1 MPLSRLDNFLKN
13 ARGNILYVN
22 PNDLDATDS
31 IENQGNSLARPFKT
45 IQRALIEAARFS
57 YQSGLDNDRFSKTT
71 ILLYPGEHIVDNRP
85 GWIPDGANNFKLRN
99 GLTSSDFPSFSLT
112 TNFDLTTDDNAL
124 YKLNS
129 VHGGVILPRGTS
141 LVGLDLRKT
150 RIRPKYI
157 PDPENVNV
165 ERSAIFRVTGTCY
178 AWQFSLFDG
187 DPNGVVYKD
196 YTTNT
201 FVPNFSH
208 HKLTCFEYADG
219 VNDVKINDAF
229 ISDFD
234 GGRTDLDMFYEKVG
248 LAYGASSGREIQPD
262 YPDAGLD
269 IQPKIDEFR
278 IVGPKSGAIGIT
290 SIKAGDGVT
299 ATTEVTVTLESALFG
314 LDVDTPFKVSNVGT
328 DAYNGQFVVSDV
340 LASSV
345 EGTTQFKYS
354 VSNAPS
360 DALPTVTGSQVD
372 LQSDTVTSASPYI
385 FNISLRSV
393 FGMCGMHADG
403 SKALGFKSMVVAQ
416 FTGIGLQKDAN
427 AFVKYNRTSGEYK
440 DSTFAGNANINEDS
454 SAVFKPEYENF
465 HIKASNDSVIQIVSC
480 FAIGYANHF
489 VTESGGDL
497 SVTNSNSNFG
507 AKALVSKGYKNT
519 AFTRDDV
526 GYITHIIP
534 PKELETAEGAIEFN
548 AIDVEKTV
556 VGVAS
561 TSRLYLYNQ
570 TNEDVAPDSVIEGY
584 RIGAKENDT
593 LNVLIPDSAGTPTNY
608 SARIV
613 MPDTELTST
622 QDTFQKQHKV
632 GRTSGINSIT
642 SNTIT
647 LDSPHNLL
655 SGESIRVIAENGHL
669 PDGLDS
675 NTIYFAITSG
685 VGTDQIK
692 IAKTLNDSINGDA
705 LTINNKGGILRI
717 QSRVSDKSAGDIGHP
732 IQFDST
738 ESQWYVTVGTASS
751 DNSIFPTL
759 VSLGTTSLGDATPRT
774 FINRKPDTR
783 NVIDTIYRARYVIP
797 AGSGISSARPP
808 IDGYILQDSSTTT
821 GATDTEVATYFSPT
835 TVTLSNAD
843 EQRNFRFIAN
853 ASWSGNVAN
862 ILTEL
867 PHDLKIGSEVEIK
880 NIVSANNPVGTA
892 NSGFNGKFN
901 VTGITS
907 AREFTVSLVSSAGP
921 GAFTN
926 DTSARTTSLPTF
938 TQTRTKGTYQV
949 YRAQQVQRYVAGEQ
963 DGIYHLLIVNNSNS
977 PTVSPFST
985 ERFSQSIQQ
994 LYPQTNRDNPKSDP
1008 NASSSFAL
1016 ATPVGETVSDDLQS
1030 SITKETLNAQVF
1042 DYNIGFGVTE
1052 VQSNSTGTAHTFFST
1067 IDHGLNRVVN
1077 IGIADSGA
1085 GYGNGSAGY
1094 IYNAKLVSSG
1104 AASTQGQNA
1113 TARLEVNSSG
1123 NIVAAKIMDGGSA
1136 YSVGDSLQIVGV
1148 GTTAP
1153 HSVGIVTVTKIHDN
1167 TGDTIELVNAK
1178 PQSNYPYNTLYRIT
1192 GVNAGAAK
1200 VVQVASAATVG
1211 GASGIGITDLTSAA
1225 VQINGRSLNVS
1236 SFNYNRVT
1244 GVGVV
1249 TTTENHGLR
1258 VNNKIK
1264 LGGIDQSL
1272 YQGDYIIKK
1281 TESQTSFEISVG
1293 VGTTAPDPSGTIR
1306 VYPFSYASAG
1316 GNVVVENE
1324 NLSGRQQTTYAGI
1337 TTTISASIV
1346 TASTTDVDILNVT
1359 DTDINIGDY
1368 LLIDEEIVRVKTT
1381 VTGNPVSV
1389 FRGVLGTRATT
1400 HAINAVVKRVACR
1413 PVEFRRNSIIRASGH
1428 TFEYVGYGPGNYST
1442 ALPEKQD
1449 RSLTTREALISQS
1462 LKYDGGVNV
1471 YTGMNDAGDFYVG
1484 NKKVSS
1490 ATGQEEVFD
1499 APIPTVTGED
1509 VSTSGVSVGFD
1520 VLTPLEA
1527 SISRSLRVEGGPEGN
1542 IVSEFDGPVIF
1553 NEKITSTSTKG
1564 IESNS
1569 LFLQGDT
1576 TVSRKYTVGIA
1587 TPSLSGNPGDVVYN
1601 ANPAKGGY
1609 VGWIY
1614 TTDNDWYRFGSVSLS
1629 KTLSIGIFDA
1639 VGIATTTPGNNVL
1652 QVGNGST
1659 EFSVD
1664 TAGRVGVGTSA
1675 NTFQFRVEGD
1685 AYFSGNIN
1693 SAGVATATKFV
1704 GDGSELF
1711 NLQTDSLWSGVASGL
1726 GTGIYPNNLVN
1737 VGIGTTVPHFNLD
1750 LGTTGTGTTDLKVRN
1765 NSIFDGRIDVVNV
1778 NVSGVMTAA
1787 SHKLDSTSGEIRT
1800 GIITATN
1807 IVVGTAL
1814 STSSNQTGFGTATP
1828 RAKVDIE
1835 GSAKFKTYS
1844 EYVQELDISGG
1855 NVNIDL
1861 SIAQSFTLTVDEA
1874 VTQFTLLNPPSG
1886 ATAFSILITQDSTG
1900 YSVGIATFKDNG
1912 GSDIDVKF
1920 PAGGV
1925 LPIVTTSANTSDIY
1939 SFKTFDGGSTLFGV
1953 VGGQNFA

>member
-1 MPLSRLDNFLKN
+1 M
-13 ARGNILYVN
+13 Y
-22 PNDLDATDS
+22 
-31 IENQGNSLARPFKT
+31 
-45 IQRALIEAARFS
+45 
-57 YQSGLDNDRFSKTT
+57 
-71 ILLYPGEHIVDNRP
+71 
-85 GWIPDGANNFKLRN
+85 
-99 GLTSSDFPSFSLT
+99 
-112 TNFDLTTDDNAL
+112 
-124 YKLNS
+124 
-129 VHGGVILPRGTS
+129 
-141 LVGLDLRKT
+141 
-150 RIRPKYI
+150 
-157 PDPENVNV
+157 
-165 ERSAIFRVTGTCY
+165 
-178 AWQFSLFDG
+178 
-187 DPNGVVYKD
+187 
-196 YTTNT
+196 
-201 FVPNFSH
+201 
-208 HKLTCFEYADG
+208 
-219 VNDVKINDAF
+219 
-229 ISDFD
+229 
-234 GGRTDLDMFYEKVG
+234 YEKVG
-248 LAYGASSGREIQPD
+248 LAYGPSSGRDIQPD
-262 YPDAGLD
+262 YPDSGLD

-290 SIKAGDGVT
+290 SIKAGDGST
-299 ATTEVTVTLESALFG
+299 ATTDITVTLESALFG
-314 LDVDTPFKVSNVGT
+314 LDVDTPIKISNVGT
-328 DAYNGQFVVSDV
+328 EAYNGQFVVSDV
-340 LASSV
+340 LASSA

-360 DALPTVTGSQVD
+360 DALPTVTGSTVD
-372 LQSDTVTSASPYI
+372 LQTDSVTSASPYI

-416 FTGIGLQKDAN
+416 FTGIGLQKDKN
-427 AFVKYNRTSGEYK
+427 AFVKYNATSGEYK
-440 DSTFAGNANINEDS
+440 DSTFAGNANINQDS
-454 SAVFKPEYENF
+454 NAVFKPDYENF

-507 AKALVSKGYKNT
+507 AKALVSKGYKRD

-534 PKELETAEGAIEFN
+534 PKELETTQGAIEFN
-548 AIDVEKTV
+548 AIDVQKTV

-593 LNVLIPDSAGTPTNY
+593 LNVLIPDSTGTPTNY

-613 MPDTELTST
+613 MPDTELST
-622 QDTFQKQHKV
+622 TQNTFQKIHKV

-647 LDSPHNLL
+647 FDSDHNLL

-685 VGTDQIK
+685 VSADQIK
-692 IAKTLNDSINGDA
+692 IAKTLNDSINGDS
-705 LTINNKGGILRI
+705 LTINNKGGILRV
-717 QSRVSDKSAGDIGHP
+717 QSRVSDKTAGDIGHP
-732 IQFDST
+732 IQFDSG
-738 ESQWYVTVGTASS
+738 ESQWYVTVGTAST
-751 DNSIFPTL
+751 DNDIYPTL
-759 VSLGTTSLGDATPRT
+759 VSLGTTSLGAATPRT
-774 FINRKPDTR
+774 FINRQPDTR

-797 AGSGISSARPP
+797 SGSGITSARPP
-808 IDGYILQDSSTTT
+808 IDGYIIQDSSTTT
-821 GATDTEVATYFSPT
+821 GGTDTEVATYYSPT
-835 TVTLSNAD
+835 TVTLGNAN

-853 ASWSGNVAN
+853 ASWSSNVAN

-867 PHDLKIGSEVEIK
+867 PHDLKIGSKIEIK
-880 NIVSANNPVGTA
+880 NIVSENNPVGTA
-892 NSGFNGKFN
+892 NSGFNGNFN

-907 AREFTVSLVSSAGP
+907 AREFTVALVSSTGP

-938 TQTRTKGTYQV
+938 TQKRTKGTYQV
-949 YRAQQVQRYVAGEQ
+949 YRSQQIQRYVAGEQ

-1008 NASSSFAL
+1008 NASASFAL
-1016 ATPVGETVSDDLQS
+1016 PTPIGETVVDDPQKS
-1030 SITKETLNAQVF
+1030 VTRETLNSQVF

-1052 VQSNSTGTAHTFFST
+1052 VQSNGAGTAHTFFST

-1077 IGIADSGA
+1077 IGIANSGA

-1094 IYNAKLVSSG
+1094 IYNAKLVSAG
-1104 AASTQGQNA
+1104 AATSQGQNA

-1148 GTTAP
+1148 GTTSGFA
-1153 HSVGIVTVTKIHDN
+1153 VGIVTVTKINDN
-1167 TGDTIELVNAK
+1167 TGDTLSLINAK
-1178 PQSNYPYNTLYRIT
+1178 PETNHPYNTLYRIT
-1192 GVNAGAAK
+1192 GVTAGAAK
-1200 VVQVASAATVG
+1200 EVQVASAATVS
-1211 GASGIGITDLTSAA
+1211 GASGIGITNLTSAA
-1225 VQINGRSLNVS
+1225 VQNNGRVLSVS
-1236 SFNYNRVT
+1236 AFNYNEVT

-1249 TTTENHGLR
+1249 TTTQNHGLR

-1264 LGGIDQSL
+1264 LGGVEQAL
-1272 YQGDYIIKK
+1272 YQKDFIIKK
-1281 TESQTSFEISVG
+1281 TESLSTFEVSVG
-1293 VGTTAPDPSGTIR
+1293 VGTTAPTPTGTIR
-1306 VYPFSYASAG
+1306 VFPHGYASAG

-1346 TASTTDVDILNVT
+1346 TASTTSVDILNVT

-1400 HAINAVVKRVACR
+1400 HAINSVIKRVKVR

-1449 RSLTTREALISQS
+1449 RSLTTREELISQS

-1587 TPSLSGNPGDVVYN
+1587 TPSLAGNPGDLVYN

-1614 TTDNDWYRFGSVSLS
+1614 TTDNDWFRFGSVSLS
-1629 KTLSIGIFDA
+1629 KTLSIGIFDK
-1639 VGIATTTPGNNVL
+1639 VGIATTTPGNNVFK
-1652 QVGNGST
+1652 VGNGST
-1659 EFSVD
+1659 EFSID
-1664 TAGRVGVGTSA
+1664 TSGRVGVGTSA
-1675 NTFQFRVEGD
+1675 NVFQFRVEGD
-1685 AYFSGNIN
+1685 SYLSGNIR
-1693 SAGVATATKFV
+1693 SAGVVTASSFV
-1704 GDGSELF
+1704 GDGSALT
-1711 NLQTDSLWSGVASGL
+1711 NLQNDSLFSGTAAGL
-1726 GTGIYPNNLVN
+1726 GTGIFPNNLVR
-1737 VGIGTTVPHFNLD
+1737 VGVGTSVPHFNLD
-1750 LGTTGTGTTDLKVRN
+1750 VGTTGTGTTDLKVRN
-1765 NSIFDGRIDVVNV
+1765 NAIFDARLDVVNV
-1778 NVSGVMTAA
+1778 NVSGIITTAN
-1787 SHKLDSTSGEIRT
+1787 HKLDSTSGEIRT

-1844 EYVQELDISGG
+1844 EYVEVLDISGG
-1855 NVNIDL
+1855 NVNVDL
-1861 SIAQSFTLTVDEA
+1861 SVAQSFTLTVDEA

-1900 YSVGIATFKDNG
+1900 YSVGIATFKDSG
-1912 GSDIDVKF
+1912 GTAIPVKF

-1925 LPIVTTSANTSDIY
+1925 LPIVTTTASKSDIY